1 MNIVSGSETR
11 PGIQSSPD
19 CPGFSE
25 CVKSVKPGYWDK
37 SYRNCNRGIILY
49 VILNINLMAQNIAK
63 SLFEM
68 ERIDVRIEHALEFSI
83 KIVLSI
89 LKIGFEPGFV
99 AFPV

>member
-1 MNIVSGSETR
+1 
-11 PGIQSSPD
+11 
-19 CPGFSE
+19 
-25 CVKSVKPGYWDK
+25 
-37 SYRNCNRGIILY
+37 
-49 VILNINLMAQNIAK
+49 MAQNIAK

-68 ERIDVRIEHALEFSI
+68 ERIDVRIEHAIEFSI